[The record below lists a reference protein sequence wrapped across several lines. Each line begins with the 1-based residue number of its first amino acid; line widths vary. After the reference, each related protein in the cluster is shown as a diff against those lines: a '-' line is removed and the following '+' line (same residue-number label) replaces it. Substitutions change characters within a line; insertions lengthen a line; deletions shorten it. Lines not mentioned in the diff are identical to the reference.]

1 MYLKVMNFNY
11 CFRFIYTFSTCTKIY
26 PRQPFLIYL
35 FCLYKVSDGIET
47 SGPGVLRISVVP
59 LQVRLVNNTGL
70 FLVHNSYAIITSD
83 NLTFTTNAD
92 ETNVHVK

>member
-1 MYLKVMNFNY
+1 MATVYPNVM
-11 CFRFIYTFSTCTKIY
+11 FSILSH
-26 PRQPFLIYL
+26 Q
-35 FCLYKVSDGIET
+35 VSDGIET

-70 FLVHNSYAIITSD
+70 QLVHNSYAIVTAD

-92 ETNVHVK
+92 ETNVQVK